1 MGSPPH
7 LLKLPTV
14 PPQVRPPFPTSL
26 IFSSLIFF
34 ELGFPVLQI
43 LFSQNFVSCSF
54 QDKELKTSLSPTSA
68 WAGQLPRTPQP
79 WLSEPEFHFP
89 PPFVAKL
96 SALPDQL

>member
-7 LLKLPTV
+7 LLELPTV
-14 PPQVRPPFPTSL
+14 PPQVPPPFLTSL
-26 IFSSLIFF
+26 IFSVSGK
-34 ELGFPVLQI
+34 LGFPVLQI

-54 QDKELKTSLSPTSA
+54 QDKELKTSLGPTSA
-68 WAGQLPRTPQP
+68 WAGQLPHTPQP
-79 WLSEPEFHFP
+79 WLSEPEFQFP